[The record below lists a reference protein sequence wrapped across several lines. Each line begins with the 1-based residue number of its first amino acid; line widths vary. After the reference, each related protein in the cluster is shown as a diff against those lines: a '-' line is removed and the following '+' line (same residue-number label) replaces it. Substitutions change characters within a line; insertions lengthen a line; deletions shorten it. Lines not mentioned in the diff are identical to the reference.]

1 MESWTIV
8 ELEIE
13 ARMAEAEQRRRR
25 PVLPPGPGIWASLR
39 QTIATALVSAG
50 LRMDVDASHAA
61 VRAFRGPLDH
71 EECLEEAA

>member
-13 ARMAEAEQRRRR
+13 ARMAEAEQRPRR

-39 QTIATALVSAG
+39 QTIATALVATG
-50 LRMDVDASHAA
+50 IRVDAEASHAA
-61 VRAFRGPLDH
+61 IRSLRKRFDD
-71 EECLEEAA
+71 EYLEEAA